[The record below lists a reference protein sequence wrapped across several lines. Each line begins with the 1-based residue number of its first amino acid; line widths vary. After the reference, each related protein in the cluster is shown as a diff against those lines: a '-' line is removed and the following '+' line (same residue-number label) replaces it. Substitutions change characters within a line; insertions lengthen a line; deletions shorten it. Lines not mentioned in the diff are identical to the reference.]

1 MSASN
6 QTVPDFVLRPDIY
19 LKQNRNTFMVLDF
32 ETTLDQL
39 DASAVNDNNSIV
51 LACWYLVHPD
61 GTVERKHCFG
71 NEYEQHKLVE
81 DCYKV
86 DFIVAHNAKFE
97 AGYLKRCG
105 VDLRRVLVY
114 CTMLAEWVLNGN
126 RKLPLQLNALA
137 KRYKLGTKEDLV
149 STLIKS
155 GVCPA
160 DIPKDWLLT
169 YCWQDVTL
177 AYKVFLKQ
185 IVLLKRNK
193 LLHIAHTRNLATLV
207 LADVEFEGMT
217 LDAEAVIKEYE
228 STKRRRNYLA
238 QELISLTNDI
248 NLASPVQVAT
258 YLYDTLQFKEL
269 QFKGKPL
276 RTAGGSRLTD
286 SVTLSKLEATT
297 EDQAAFLTLYR
308 EFNKADSL
316 ISKNL
321 EFFYRTV
328 LENNANFKAKF
339 QQGVTV
345 THRLSSAGI
354 PTLFKNEKKS
364 KSVQFQNL
372 PRDYKRLFWAGD
384 DDWLIGECDG
394 AQLEFRVA
402 ADVCKDET
410 ADSEIRNGSD
420 IHSVTAQVLSDAGEP
435 TTRQQAKASTFAPL
449 YGGMGKTPAQ
459 KAYAAF
465 FKEKYK
471 GISST
476 QRAWCLQAASNKR
489 VRLPWGM
496 VFYWPNASMDKNG
509 YINVSTEVHNYPIQ
523 SFATGEIIPIALS
536 YFWYRSRD
544 LPIHIL
550 NTIHDSIVTRIK
562 KGYETEFEELSKQ
575 CLTTDVF
582 NHLKQVYGYS
592 FETPLGVGIKMSR
605 NWGATK
611 EETVYSVL
619 PNGEFTK
626 KQ

>member
-1 MSASN
+1 MSN
-6 QTVPDFVLRPDIY
+6 TTGHVPDFVLHPEIY
-19 LKQNRNTFMVLDF
+19 LKANRKTFMVLDF

-51 LACWYLVHPD
+51 LACWYLIHPD
-61 GTVERKHCFG
+61 GTIERKHCFG
-71 NEYEQHKLVE
+71 NEYEQHELVE

-137 KRYKLGTKEDLV
+137 KKYKLGTKEDLV
-149 STLIKS
+149 SSLIKT
-155 GVCPA
+155 GVCPSE
-160 DIPKDWLLT
+160 IPKEWLLT

-177 AYKVFLKQ
+177 AYKIFLKQ
-185 IVLLKRNK
+185 SVLLKRNK
-193 LLHIAHTRNLATLV
+193 VLHIAHTRNLATLV
-207 LADVEFEGMT
+207 LADIEFEGMT

-238 QELISLTNDI
+238 QELIKLTDDI

-258 YLYDTLQFKEL
+258 YLYDTLKFEEIT
-269 QFKGKPL
+269 FKGKPV
-276 RTAGGSRLTD
+276 RTAGGARLTD
-286 SVTLSKLEATT
+286 AATLGKLEAKTN
-297 EDQAAFLTLYR
+297 EQKMFIELYR
-308 EFNKADSL
+308 EFNKVDSL
-316 ISKNL
+316 LSKNL

-328 LENNANFKAKF
+328 LERNGNFKAKF

-354 PTLFKNEKKS
+354 PTLFNNEKKS

-402 ADVCKDET
+402 ADVCKDAI
-410 ADSEIRNGSD
+410 ADKEIRDGAD
-420 IHSVTAQVLSDAGEP
+420 IHSVTAKVLSDAGEP

-471 GISST
+471 GISGT
-476 QRAWCLQAASNKR
+476 QRSWCLQAASNKK

-496 VFYWPNASMDKNG
+496 VFYWPNAQMDKNG

-523 SFATGEIIPIALS
+523 SFATGEIIPIALA
-536 YFWYRSRD
+536 YFWYRSKGH
-544 LPIHIL
+544 PIIIL

-562 KGYETEFEELSKQ
+562 KGSEDVFEQLSKQ

-582 NHLKQVYGYS
+582 NHLKQVYNYS
-592 FETPLGVGIKMSR
+592 FETPLGVGIKVSR

-619 PNGEFTK
+619 PNGEFTR

>member
-1 MSASN
+1 MSATN
-6 QTVPDFVLRPDIY
+6 QVPDFVLHPEIY
-19 LKQNRNTFMVLDF
+19 LKAHRKTFMVLDF
-32 ETTLDQL
+32 ETSLDPL
-39 DASAVNDNNSIV
+39 DASAVNEGNSIV

-61 GTVERKHCFG
+61 GTVEKKHKFG
-71 NEYEQHKLVE
+71 NEYEQDELVN
-81 DCYKV
+81 DCYSV

-149 STLIKS
+149 STLIKT
-155 GVCPA
+155 GTCPA
-160 DIPKDWLLT
+160 DIPQEWLLT

-177 AYKVFLKQ
+177 AYKIFLKQ
-185 IVLLKRNK
+185 VILLKRNQV
-193 LLHIAHTRNLATLV
+193 LHIAHTRNLATLV

-238 QELISLTNDI
+238 QELIRLTDDI
-248 NLASPVQVAT
+248 NLASSVQVAT
-258 YLYDTLQFKEL
+258 YLYDTLKFDEL
-269 QFKGKPL
+269 THRGKPV
-276 RTAGGSRLTD
+276 RTAGGARMTD
-286 SVTLSKLEATT
+286 SITLSKLEAKTG
-297 EDQAAFLTLYR
+297 EQKKFLDLYK

-328 LENNANFKAKF
+328 QERGGNFKAKF

-354 PTLFKNEKKS
+354 PTIFEGEKKS

-372 PRDYKRLFWAGD
+372 PRDYKRLFWAGNE
-384 DDWLIGECDG
+384 DWLIGECDG

-402 ADVCKDET
+402 ADVCKDTT
-410 ADSEIRNGSD
+410 ADSEIRGGAD
-420 IHSVTAQVLSDAGEP
+420 IHSVTAKVLSDAGEP

-496 VFYWPNASMDKNG
+496 VFYWPQAAMDKNG

-523 SFATGEIIPIALS
+523 SFATGEIIPIALV
-536 YFWYRSRD
+536 YFWHRSKD
-544 LPIHIL
+544 LPIVIL

-562 KGYETEFEELSKQ
+562 KGYEEEFEQLSKQ

-582 NHLKQVYGYS
+582 NHLEKVYNYQ
-592 FETPLGVGIKMSR
+592 FQTPLGVGIKVSR